1 MAAPTGSLRS
11 RTLPRQASRLRTLSL
26 ILHGPW
32 ARRSSSRYPFIR
44 KKDLLPGLVPFTIIP
59 WQASNSCQQFSL
71 GSFVPAIIPCQCWH
85 SRMTTIDGVWGLG
98 FRGSRM
104 TPFDASTAGLSPR
117 GGGGLVRGLWILIN
131 LSSAPRHQ
139 A

>member
-1 MAAPTGSLRS
+1 MTTIDGV
-11 RTLPRQASRLRTLSL
+11 
-26 ILHGPW
+26 W
-32 ARRSSSRYPFIR
+32 
-44 KKDLLPGLVPFTIIP
+44 GLGFR
-59 WQASNSCQQFSL
+59 
-71 GSFVPAIIPCQCWH
+71 G